1 MVWPVIVG
9 DAWTCPSCAASA
21 ASAYCPAC
29 GERRPDARELTLRG
43 LAAQIFHALTSIDT
57 RLVRSFVRLLVQPGE
72 LTAAYLRGVRRPYL
86 GPVSLFLTANVLF
99 FAAEALL
106 GGKVFSTPLRSHLH
120 DQPWSPWAAT
130 LVADRVAV
138 LGTTPD
144 LFEPKF
150 DRAVELHARSLI
162 ILMALSFTPLPWL
175 LFARRRQPIAAHAV
189 FSLHLYTFL
198 LVLLCAATA
207 ILAADSWLGGGGFNS
222 RLWDNAMA
230 IALLLACA
238 VYLDFALVRVYAARG
253 WLCATQ
259 GVLLAVGVAGIVLG
273 YRFALFFIALYTTA

>member
-1 MVWPVIVG
+1 MMVGGV
-9 DAWTCPSCAASA
+9 WTCPSCAAGT

-29 GERRPDARELTLRG
+29 GERRPDARELSVRG
-43 LAAQIFHALTSIDT
+43 LAAQIFHALTSVDT
-57 RLVRSFVRLLVQPGE
+57 RLVRSLVCLLTRPGE

-99 FAAEALL
+99 FATEALL

-120 DQPWSPWAAT
+120 AQPWSPWAAT
-130 LVADRVAV
+130 LVADRVAF
-138 LGTTPD
+138 LGTTSD

-150 DRAVELHARSLI
+150 DRAVDLHARSLI

-198 LVLLCAATA
+198 LVLLSAATA
-207 ILAADSWLGGGGFNS
+207 ILAADVWLGGAGFDS

-230 IALLLACA
+230 IALLLGCA
-238 VYLDFALVRVYAARG
+238 VYLDLALVKVYGARG
-253 WLCATQ
+253 WLCAVQ
-259 GVLLAVGVAGIVLG
+259 GLLLAIGVAGIVLG
-273 YRFALFFIALYTTA
+273 YRFALFVVALYTTA

>member
-1 MVWPVIVG
+1 MTVDG
-9 DAWTCPSCAASA
+9 AWTCPSCAATA

-43 LAAQIFHALTSIDT
+43 LAAQILHALTSIDT
-57 RLVRSFVRLLVQPGE
+57 RLVRSFVCLLAQPGE
-72 LTAAYLRGVRRPYL
+72 LTAAYLRGMRRPYL
-86 GPVSLFLTANVLF
+86 GPVSLFLTANVMF
-99 FAAEALL
+99 FATEALL
-106 GGKVFSTPLRSHLH
+106 GGRVFSTPLRSHLH
-120 DQPWSPWAAT
+120 EQPWSPWAAT

-144 LFEPKF
+144 LFAPKF
-150 DRAVELHARSLI
+150 DQAVALHARSLI

-198 LVLLCAATA
+198 LVLLCGATA
-207 ILAADSWLGGGGFNS
+207 ILAADGWLGGAGFNS

-238 VYLDFALVRVYAARG
+238 VYLDVALARVYAARG
-253 WLCATQ
+253 WLCAIQ
-259 GVLLAVGVAGIVLG
+259 GVLLAFGVAGIVLG
-273 YRFALFFIALYTTA
+273 YRFALFFIALYTAA

>member
-1 MVWPVIVG
+1 MIVG
-9 DAWTCPSCAASA
+9 DAWTCPSCAASV

-43 LAAQIFHALTSIDT
+43 LAAQIFHAVTSVDT
-57 RLVRSFVRLLVQPGE
+57 RLVRSFVCLLAKPGE

-99 FAAEALL
+99 FAIEALL
-106 GGKVFSTPLRSHLH
+106 GGKVFSTPLASHLH
-120 DQPWSPWAAT
+120 AQPWSPWAAT
-130 LVADRVAV
+130 LVADRVAA

-175 LFARRRQPIAAHAV
+175 LFARRRQPIAVHAV

-198 LVLLCAATA
+198 LVLLCTATA
-207 ILAADSWLGGGGFNS
+207 ILAADVWFGGAGFES

-253 WLCATQ
+253 WLCAVQ

-273 YRFALFFIALYTTA
+273 YRFALFVIALYTTA